1 MQGHQAVV
9 QSVHAEDK
17 AHYLCEQMKE
27 KDSISYMDRESMS
40 VKSSFPTDSVQK
52 GMHHIQAGR
61 EARVNRQM
69 FLFGNIC
76 HGSPDREAALH
87 PYP

>member
-27 KDSISYMDRESMS
+27 KDSISYMDRESMWELM
-40 VKSSFPTDSVQK
+40 VLP
-52 GMHHIQAGR
+52 
-61 EARVNRQM
+61 
-69 FLFGNIC
+69 
-76 HGSPDREAALH
+76 
-87 PYP
+87 